1 MAYNDD
7 LAIIVRYDGTKENFE
22 KVKGDYKGKVVFIY
36 GSKTEVENQQNLVQA
51 IWVSG
56 ATETSGRYLDM
67 TNIESIKSELSYIA
81 GLAIDGEAKT
91 TEGGKGINL
100 IGANGISISIEP
112 TNLVDINGV
121 SYYNVKVDGLSI
133 IGTEEDAD
141 TAITLYG
148 IKRYAKNQAEN
159 VRSALIGNS
168 ENTSENNT
176 LYGARA
182 YARDLIEGLD
192 NNIEESLSKKADLE
206 NGKILESQLPDYIL
220 GQLLFGGTIQAGG
233 ANMIEVTPS
242 TKLLDKLDKASTTES
257 LTIMAEEAGI
267 YEGAYFIV
275 TGGLTSIFGFSVVV
289 GDWIISTGT
298 DWRKVDNTDAVVSV
312 AGLTGPIEAK
322 DLADKLSDSALGN
335 SALATKNELNN
346 SITNN
351 IGIRSTTEDFISA
364 QKATSNGIA
373 TFEVGA
379 KTSTIEG
386 YQDDSTQ
393 EGLATVSDIDAYL
406 SKRLSVLVVGETN

>member
-56 ATETSGRYLDM
+56 DTETSGRYLDM

-91 TEGGKGINL
+91 IEGGKGINL

-257 LTIMAEEAGI
+257 LTIMAEEADI

-335 SALATKNELNN
+335 SALATKSELNN

-364 QKATSNGIA
+364 QKGTSNGI
-373 TFEVGA
+373 TTLEIGA

-386 YQDDSTQ
+386 YQGDSTQ